1 MTELLLV
8 VSMMALIK
16 AVYFAPLASL
26 MADVFPIRTR
36 VTGMSLSYNLSVT
49 IFGGFA
55 PVIATGLIALTGSQ
69 LAPSFYLILAAA
81 LSISA
86 LWVAKRKLKLV

>member
-1 MTELLLV
+1 
-8 VSMMALIK
+8 MMALIK
-16 AVYFAPLASL
+16 AVYFAPLAAL
-26 MADVFPIRTR
+26 MADVFPIQTR

-69 LAPSFYLILAAA
+69 LAPSFYLIGAAA
-81 LSISA
+81 LSITA
-86 LWVAKRKLKLV
+86 LLVASRKLKLV